1 MPFNILKSKNA
12 KIHALPSDNNTEDE
26 KDTTDLLG
34 FRMRAVRLST
44 LFKRYGGSR
53 YPRIESFEVFEE
65 NKELILWRF
74 VPHGATVIYI
84 SHEWAGIDHPD
95 PHGDQMYH
103 LLLLLERLQR
113 GDVERTDMDAFHS
126 LLYKHNYMTTAEEW
140 KRKLDPEKTF
150 IFYDGF
156 CVSKVVDALR
166 SKIIH
171 QE

>member
-113 GDVERTDMDAFHS
+113 GDVEYQTQVNLTRT
-126 LLYKHNYMTTAEEW
+126 
-140 KRKLDPEKTF
+140 
-150 IFYDGF
+150 
-156 CVSKVVDALR
+156 
-166 SKIIH
+166 
-171 QE
+171 